1 MEVKFSNNGEMDIV
15 EITRPDGS
23 VVALPAEQLNSDGQ
37 RYCDVFRS
45 QYEALKSAPEDVQEP
60 VLEQPT
66 DEPALEKAVEQPKE
80 PA

>member
-23 VVALPAEQLNSDGQ
+23 VVALPAEQSNSDGQ
-37 RYCDVFRS
+37 RYCDVFQS
-45 QYEALKSAPEDVQEP
+45 QYEAFKSPEPTAEEAKETGVEP
-60 VLEQPT
+60 V
-66 DEPALEKAVEQPKE
+66 EPVKE